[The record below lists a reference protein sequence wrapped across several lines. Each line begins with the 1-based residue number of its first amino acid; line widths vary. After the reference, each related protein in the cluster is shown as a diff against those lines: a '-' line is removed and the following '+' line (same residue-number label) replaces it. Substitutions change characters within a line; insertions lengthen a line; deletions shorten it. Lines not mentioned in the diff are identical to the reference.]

1 MIQYSTVQYSTV
13 QYSTEQYSAVH
24 YSTVQCSY
32 LYNIMVQQNVV
43 FISLSPLLLWEAC
56 CEGRKKTVTVF
67 LGLHCTV
74 VQYSTVK
81 FSTVNIVEFSTVQ
94 YIAGCL
100 KGSHGGGHVGCIC
113 RGLGG
118 GDLEGILQREL
129 ARELGGFI
137 SNQVPLYYSSTQPEP
152 SLTLLLLNSTQTI
165 PHSNFAQLSP
175 DQAPLYYCSTQPKPS
190 SILLLLNSNQM
201 KSH

>member
-67 LGLHCTV
+67 LCFHCTV

-100 KGSHGGGHVGCIC
+100 EGSHGGGHVGCIC

-118 GDLEGILQREL
+118 GVWRGTCRGNLQGNLE
-129 ARELGGFI
+129 
-137 SNQVPLYYSSTQPEP
+137 VSSPTK
-152 SLTLLLLNSTQTI
+152 
-165 PHSNFAQLSP
+165 PHSTIAQLSP
-175 DQAPLYYCSTQPKPS
+175 NQAPLYFCSTQPRPFPTLILLNSAQTKLHSTIAQLSPNQAQFYYCSTQTK
-190 SILLLLNSNQM
+190 
-201 KSH
+201 